1 MHGVHAFTI
10 VVALAARRNQLREL
24 DKCDNARGKRA
35 AKRKRT
41 RAVYRREG
49 YSMMTDLF
57 SMRTAYREFLQ
68 ADIWILYAY
77 IVAVSFLEWL
87 DC

>member
-1 MHGVHAFTI
+1 MNLH
-10 VVALAARRNQLREL
+10 

-41 RAVYRREG
+41 RAVYHQEG

-57 SMRTAYREFLQ
+57 SMRTAIENFCKLSEKHSIHIQKTKKIINETLYQ
-68 ADIWILYAY
+68 YIIHDIPY
-77 IVAVSFLEWL
+77 
-87 DC
+87 